1 MWIQI
6 YHINEFLFAGEKAL
20 KKAEKKLK
28 QYQYSSNIAS
38 KIKQEKHSGI
48 I

>member
-6 YHINEFLFAGEKAL
+6 YHINEFLFAGDL

-38 KIKQEKHSGI
+38 KIEQEKHSGI